1 MGQGSTVRLRQPRAV
16 GQARDAASGFPCF
29 AGRPPFATRLCRL
42 SWCVF
47 VPIVRAGRKLLQTS
61 VQREEIPNTHPPFGS
76 LWARSCTPVALFFPS
91 PDGRRGPRAPER
103 SGGSSAGDEGR
114 LFQKAA
120 TRPSPCAL
128 KKRAAY
134 APRCAQPSP
143 GGRGKVALRLHCFW
157 LSESNIPHAAYDG
170 PCHPGSAAG
179 AIRDGPDST
188 CEGRTARTTIRA
200 PGSVAPSPGQ
210 PRG

>member
-1 MGQGSTVRLRQPRAV
+1 MGAQLHSNCTV
-16 GQARDAASGFPCF
+16 
-29 AGRPPFATRLCRL
+29 
-42 SWCVF
+42 
-47 VPIVRAGRKLLQTS
+47 
-61 VQREEIPNTHPPFGS
+61 
-76 LWARSCTPVALFFPS
+76 FPS

-179 AIRDGPDST
+179 AIRDGTESQA
-188 CEGRTARTTIRA
+188 EARTARRDDPGQRVCRPVAPLSFAAVRA
-200 PGSVAPSPGQ
+200 ACYREGSVPALRFASAGMTRRSRRQQLHSDCTVFRVRSLTQPPNPPSSRKACSSGVVSRPSSGF
-210 PRG
+210 R

>member
-1 MGQGSTVRLRQPRAV
+1 MHSNCTV
-16 GQARDAASGFPCF
+16 
-29 AGRPPFATRLCRL
+29 
-42 SWCVF
+42 
-47 VPIVRAGRKLLQTS
+47 
-61 VQREEIPNTHPPFGS
+61 
-76 LWARSCTPVALFFPS
+76 FPS

-143 GGRGKVALRLHCFW
+143 GGRGKVALRLHCFS
-157 LSESNIPHAAYDG
+157 LSECKIPHAAHDA

-200 PGSVAPSPGQ
+200 PGSVAPSPGSASR
-210 PRG
+210 PSGRCRRGSPVPALRFASARMTRRAPGGELHSNCTVFHARSLTHPPKPPSSRKACSSGVVTRPSSGFL